1 MSITGLCIVDAGGR
15 RGVACVICGEAP
27 GWELIVSEHLSS
39 RGCTGESRSEKKNKR
54 IQFL

>member
-1 MSITGLCIVDAGGR
+1 MSITGLCIVDSGGW

-39 RGCTGESRSEKKNKR
+39 RGCTGESGSEKKKKR
-54 IQFL
+54 IKFL